1 MIALSLSRQKSALIL
16 HDRCAAPPW
25 VWHGDRV
32 IDSRGALEAVIRHA
46 VELKDNYDDIAPT
59 LTALVACGDITLV
72 PRLHEAL
79 DRFLDEENFYGRD
92 LIAGVLAGIQGVA
105 ALPALLRASAREL
118 GDDQDS
124 LQTEIIDLLH
134 ADRAAARR
142 AVLELATGDTVELRR
157 EGLWALGFVVEAQDV
172 ELLAAA
178 ATDAESRIRSVAIGS
193 IPDSAGD
200 DRAFHVLVQAL
211 HDLDEQVR
219 VSAISKLG
227 YSGRADGV
235 APLVALAADRA
246 PRVRSMVAYAL
257 GQLSNREATPA
268 LLRLLSD
275 PDSHVRENAR
285 KALGSVG
292 GPAAVDALLALVADE
307 DPELR
312 VEAAEALAKAVDSD
326 PRVAPQLTALARDD
340 EAAVRA
346 ATISGLASAGGR
358 PSHWGQLLV
367 ELAIDPDPDVRQRV
381 AVVARHLAPDAAP
394 DILHRYASDPDP
406 VVRRLAGTELDRLTD
421 PTAR

>member
-1 MIALSLSRQKSALIL
+1 M
-16 HDRCAAPPW
+16 
-25 VWHGDRV
+25 
-32 IDSRGALEAVIRHA
+32 IDSRGALEAVVRHA
-46 VELKDNYDDIAPT
+46 VDLEEDYDAIAPT
-59 LTALVACGDITLV
+59 LTELAACGDTTLV
-72 PRLHEAL
+72 PRLTEAL

-92 LIAGVLAGIQGVA
+92 LIAAVLAGIQGVA
-105 ALPALLRASAREL
+105 ALPVLLRASAREL

-142 AVLELATGDTVELRR
+142 VVLELVTGDALELRR
-157 EGLWALGFVVEAQDV
+157 EGLWALGFVAEAQDI

-178 ATDAESRIRSVAIGS
+178 ATDADPKIRSVAIGS

-200 DRAFHVLVQAL
+200 DLAFHVLVEAL
-211 HDLDEQVR
+211 RDLDEQVR
-219 VSAISKLG
+219 ASAISKLG
-227 YSGRADGV
+227 YSGQADAV
-235 APLVALAADRA
+235 TPLVALAADRA

-257 GQLSNREATPA
+257 GRLGNREATPA

-275 PDSHVRENAR
+275 PDRHVRENAR
-285 KALGSVG
+285 EALGSVG
-292 GPAAVDALLALVADE
+292 GPAAVDALLALAGDE
-307 DPELR
+307 DPQLR

-326 PRVAPQLTALARDD
+326 PRVAPQLTVLAQDD
-340 EAAVRA
+340 QAAVRA

-358 PSHWGQLLV
+358 PSHCGQLLV

-381 AVVARHLAPDAAP
+381 AVLARHLAPDAAR

-406 VVRRLAGTELDRLTD
+406 VVRQLAGTQLDRLTD